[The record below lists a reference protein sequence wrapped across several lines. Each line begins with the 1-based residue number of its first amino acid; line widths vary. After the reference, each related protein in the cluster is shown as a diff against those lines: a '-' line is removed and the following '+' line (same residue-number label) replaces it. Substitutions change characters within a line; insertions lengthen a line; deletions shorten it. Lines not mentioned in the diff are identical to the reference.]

1 MNVKLAVYTDEV
13 FDDPDKACELLA
25 AKKIF
30 GVCLRRGWCREIYNM
45 PDNAISILDGILS
58 KHGMQPVLL
67 HTEIGCTDPNQLSA
81 EEPKLVRAMQICKYL
96 KCKAVRV
103 GFGTSSKPTVEP
115 SSISQ
120 IVPKFSTSQSTEL
133 IQKWL
138 ATASGLSISY
148 DVQLLFEP
156 EANSYYN
163 QAASIAIL
171 LNKFRRLNL
180 LFDPAMLVMRT
191 KSNPFVK
198 FWSLL
203 KSRTTFIDIHDF
215 KTGDAAKPAGF
226 GDAQLDVL
234 VADALASNFSGWFCL
249 EPGLGRRY
257 GDATTK
263 DKTFLR
269 AFDAFEAL
277 LQRIQLPK
285 IL

>member
-1 MNVKLAVYTDEV
+1 MSIKLAVYTDEI
-13 FDDPDKACELLA
+13 FDDPDKACELLVS
-25 AKKIF
+25 KKIT
-30 GVCLRRGWCREIYNM
+30 GVCLRRGWCRDIYDM
-45 PDNAISILDGILS
+45 PDNAISILGDILS
-58 KHGMQPVLL
+58 KHSLLPVLL
-67 HTEIGCTDPNQLSA
+67 HTEIGCVDPSQLVA
-81 EEPKLVRAMQICKYL
+81 EEPKLVRALQICKYL
-96 KCKAVRV
+96 KCKSIRI
-103 GFGTSSKPTVEP
+103 GLGTSSKPTAEI

-120 IVPKFSTSQSTEL
+120 ITPKFSPSLDSEL
-133 IQKWL
+133 VQKWL
-138 ATASGLSISY
+138 TAASGLSISY

-156 EANSYYN
+156 ETNSYYN
-163 QAASIAIL
+163 QAAAIAIL
-171 LNKFRRLNL
+171 LNRFRRLNL
-180 LFDPAMLVMRT
+180 LFDPAMLVVRT
-191 KSNPFVK
+191 KANPFVK

-234 VADALASNFSGWFCL
+234 VADALMSNFSGWFCL

-269 AFDAFEAL
+269 ALDAFEAL